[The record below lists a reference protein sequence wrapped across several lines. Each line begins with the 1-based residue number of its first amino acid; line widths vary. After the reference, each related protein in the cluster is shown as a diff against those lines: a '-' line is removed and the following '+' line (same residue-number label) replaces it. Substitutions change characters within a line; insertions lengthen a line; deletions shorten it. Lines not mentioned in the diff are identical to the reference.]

1 MQKIYHIYNN
11 QTGIIEGAAFF
22 EEGEQPSNSVFVENM
37 PFIKGMVNLDTL
49 EVYEGASLE
58 EIEAI
63 QNSKIALHEKYP
75 EVIGMNYR
83 LLQLDNLPGIK
94 RLEPISDKGLKG
106 EKRYTKDGQL
116 IWSITTKY
124 WFENDSNYNDG
135 VVKIVKLF
143 NMGGDVIDS
152 WTKEVALSID
162 DKEQILKEQR
172 ERILTYFKSQQ
183 PALFGLLY
191 TFFKSDIDN
200 YVSVGNKAEFEAVLT
215 DASINHPYQEQ
226 GVYVVRETLTMEV
239 PTQSGGTTTVLQGIL
254 NELV

>member
-1 MQKIYHIYNN
+1 MEIYRVYK
-11 QTGIIEGAAFF
+11 
-22 EEGEQPSNSVFVENM
+22 EEGGFIDYPSIDKVPEGC
-37 PFIKGMVNLDTL
+37 IYDLITINLLT
-49 EVYEGASLE
+49 E
-58 EIEAI
+58 EEI

-75 EVIGMNYR
+75 EVIGMNYQ

-106 EKRYTKDGQL
+106 EKRYTKDDQL

-124 WFENDSNYNDG
+124 WFENDSSYTDG

-143 NMGGDVIDS
+143 NVGGAVIDS
-152 WTKEVALSID
+152 WTKEVALSVD

-183 PALFGLLY
+183 PALFSLLY

-200 YVSVGNKAEFEAVLT
+200 YVSVGNKTEFEAVLT
-215 DASINHPYQEQ
+215 DASINHPYQDENNI
-226 GVYVVRETLTMEV
+226 YVVRETLSMQI
-239 PTQSGGTTTVLQGIL
+239 PTQAGGTTTVLIGIL